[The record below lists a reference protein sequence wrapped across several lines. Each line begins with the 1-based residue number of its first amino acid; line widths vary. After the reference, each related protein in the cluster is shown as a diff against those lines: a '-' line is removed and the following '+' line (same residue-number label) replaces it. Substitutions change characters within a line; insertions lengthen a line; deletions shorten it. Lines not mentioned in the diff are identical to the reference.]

1 MEIIIDLAKL
11 FVYVFCFCMV
21 VVTLA
26 ISYAIYRTL

>member
-26 ISYAIYRTL
+26 ISYAIYRTR